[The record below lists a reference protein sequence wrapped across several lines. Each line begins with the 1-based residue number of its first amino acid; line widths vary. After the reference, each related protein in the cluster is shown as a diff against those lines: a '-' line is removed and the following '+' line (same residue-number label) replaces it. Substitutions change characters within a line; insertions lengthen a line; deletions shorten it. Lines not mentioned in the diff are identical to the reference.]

1 VNLKQLSEDVWLANH
16 DTILS
21 GSDINFENITL
32 EGKVFIMVKI
42 NEMKNFLC
50 KKDNIDQEI

>member
-42 NEMKNFLC
+42 SEMKDILH